1 MDSQVVAIQVW
12 PLQVP
17 LRRPFRHAAAERTV
31 ADPLVV
37 EVELAKGTI
46 GFGETLPRPYVTGET
61 AATVQSALRT
71 VLLEPLVDARPES
84 MSAALELAESLPWQ
98 DRDGQGCPAAR
109 AALELALLDAY
120 SKFFRRDLVQM
131 AGWFG
136 VAGYGPPGSARR
148 VRYGLVLGSDEPS
161 KLHQQVRLARVCGIR
176 DFKLKMGDADAGR
189 DRARLDAVMGILST
203 GLRSRKVTLRIDANG
218 AWQPDAARQFL
229 AGLKGRPIAAVEQPT
244 PRGTEQ
250 TWPQIH
256 QACALPIM
264 ADESLVAMQD
274 AERLV
279 QGQAVQALNVRI
291 SKNGGLTAAVRLA
304 EFARR
309 HKLGLMVGCMV
320 GETAILSAAQVKLL
334 QIVDN
339 AAFAEG
345 CYGRLLLRDDV
356 GKRVQFGYGGR
367 VPRVGP
373 MSLGMRV
380 DRDRLASLCPEGPM
394 RLSP

>member
-17 LRRPFRHAAAERTV
+17 LRRPFRHATAERAE

-37 EVELAKGTI
+37 EVELANGTI

-61 AATVQSALRT
+61 AATVQAALRG
-71 VLLEPLVDARPES
+71 VLLQALVDARPES
-84 MSAALELAESLPWQ
+84 MSEALDLAESLPWK

-120 SKFFRRDLVQM
+120 SRFFQRDIVQM

-136 VAGYGPPGSARR
+136 VAGFGPPGSSRR
-148 VRYGLVLGSDEPS
+148 VRYGLVLGSDEPR
-161 KLHQQVRLARVCGIR
+161 KLRQQIRLARLCGIR

-189 DRARLDAVMGILST
+189 DRARLDAVMGILSA
-203 GLRSRKVTLRIDANG
+203 GLRSRKVTLRMDANG
-218 AWQPDAARQFL
+218 AWQPDAAAGVL
-229 AGLKGRPIAAVEQPT
+229 AGLKGLPIAAVEQPT
-244 PRGTEQ
+244 PRGTEE
-250 TWPQIH
+250 TWRQIH
-256 QACALPIM
+256 DLCGLPIM
-264 ADESLVAMQD
+264 ADESLVTMQD
-274 AERLV
+274 AERLA
-279 QGQAVQALNVRI
+279 QGRAVQALNVRI

-304 EFARR
+304 ELARR
-309 HKLGLMVGCMV
+309 YNLALMVGCMV
-320 GETAILSAAQVKLL
+320 GETAILSAAQVRLL

-367 VPRVGP
+367 VPKVASRG
-373 MSLGMRV
+373 LGMHV
-380 DRDRLASLCPEGPM
+380 DRDRLASLCPEGPT